1 MFMISDDKRIRII
14 IGHYG
19 SGKSEFAMNYV
30 IKLRK
35 EIDSKVALSDLDVV
49 NVYFRTR
56 EKKDLLKSL
65 NILPIYSSID
75 APTLDL
81 PAISAEIASPIN
93 DKSYSYVID
102 VGGDNVGARIIG
114 RFNHLI
120 EEGDYDMFCVVNGNR
135 EQTQTAKQV
144 LDHIKSI
151 EQSSGLKVTGLVN
164 NTHLTRLTTVEDILQ
179 GQELVREVSKLSN
192 IPIRYVT
199 CLENI
204 VDELPND
211 LEGNIF
217 PIKLYMREEW
227 M

>member
-1 MFMISDDKRIRII
+1 M
-14 IGHYG
+14 
-19 SGKSEFAMNYV
+19 
-30 IKLRK
+30 
-35 EIDSKVALSDLDVV
+35 
-49 NVYFRTR
+49 
-56 EKKDLLKSL
+56 
-65 NILPIYSSID
+65 
-75 APTLDL
+75 

-217 PIKLYMREEW
+217 PIKLYMREGW

>member
-1 MFMISDDKRIRII
+1 
-14 IGHYG
+14 
-19 SGKSEFAMNYV
+19 
-30 IKLRK
+30 
-35 EIDSKVALSDLDVV
+35 
-49 NVYFRTR
+49 
-56 EKKDLLKSL
+56 
-65 NILPIYSSID
+65 
-75 APTLDL
+75 
-81 PAISAEIASPIN
+81 
-93 DKSYSYVID
+93 
-102 VGGDNVGARIIG
+102 
-114 RFNHLI
+114 
-120 EEGDYDMFCVVNGNR
+120 MFCVVNGNR